1 MMLFLLKFLISVI
14 ALLAACV
21 LLPQVSLGLLRIALR
36 GVGWVIRK
44 RTQARRE
51 AVLARVRADEEGLL
65 ANQPKRAS
73 TSATSAEDE
82 DWEKVD
88 TSLSGDSSGRVSQ
101 SSQQSGKLE
110 WAGIIG
116 FFHPFWYFLFPVGN

>member
-21 LLPQVSLGLLRIALR
+21 LLPQFPLGLLRIVLR

-51 AVLARVRADEEGLL
+51 VILSRVRADEDELL
-65 ANQPKRAS
+65 SKQSKVAS
-73 TSATSAEDE
+73 ASATSADDE

-88 TSLSGDSSGRVSQ
+88 SSSGDSSSGSASQ
-101 SSQQSGKLE
+101 NFQQSGTDE
-110 WAGIIG
+110 WTGIIG
-116 FFHPFWYFLFPVGN
+116 FFHPFWYVVSAGSS